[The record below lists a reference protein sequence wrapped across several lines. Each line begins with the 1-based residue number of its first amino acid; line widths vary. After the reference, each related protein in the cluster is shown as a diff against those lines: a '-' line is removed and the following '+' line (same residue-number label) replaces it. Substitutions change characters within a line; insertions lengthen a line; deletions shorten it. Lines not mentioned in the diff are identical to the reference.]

1 MQGIREDDGTDELPK
16 HRWQGV
22 AIAATLGVIVAL
34 VATGGFGAYGWLL
47 FVGVPFFIGWMAA
60 AFGRADT
67 WWTAMFIATL
77 ALVAGGVG
85 LIAVGAEGGICL
97 VMALPIVI
105 GPALLGGLAAWLVRR
120 VGGRW
125 SQAPWMP
132 VLLLAVA
139 SPPLLATEVK
149 RTADAPL
156 HHVMTSLEID
166 APPERVW
173 RHVVSFAELPPPS
186 EWIFRAG
193 VAWPVRARIEGRGVG
208 AVRYCEF
215 STGPFVEPITVWNE
229 PHRLAFDVAR
239 SPEPMREVN
248 PFWNVRPPH
257 LEGYLAS
264 ERGEFRLV
272 LLGSGR
278 TRLVGTTWY
287 RHHMYPDA
295 YWQAWSDFVIHR
307 IHGRVLGH
315 IKALAE
321 R

>member
-1 MQGIREDDGTDELPK
+1 M
-16 HRWQGV
+16 
-22 AIAATLGVIVAL
+22 AATFGVMVTL
-34 VATGGFGAYGWLL
+34 VTTGFGAYGWLL
-47 FVGVPFFIGWMAA
+47 FVGLPFFLGWLAA
-60 AFGRADT
+60 AVSRPRTF
-67 WWTAMFIATL
+67 WSAMGIATG
-77 ALVAGGVG
+77 AVVVCGAG
-85 LIAVGAEGGICL
+85 LIFVGAEGGICL
-97 VMALPIVI
+97 LMALPIAL
-105 GPALLGGLAAWLVRR
+105 GPALLGGLAAWLV
-120 VGGRW
+120 GRM
-125 SQAPWMP
+125 SGPSVRAPWVP
-132 VLLLAVA
+132 VLLIFAVA
-139 SPPLLATEVK
+139 SPPLLATEAR
-149 RTADAPL
+149 RTASAPL
-156 HHVMTSLEID
+156 HQVVTSLEID

-173 RHVVSFAELPPPS
+173 RHIVTFSELPPPS

-193 VAWPVRARIEGRGVG
+193 VAWPVRARIEGTGVG

-229 PHRLAFDVAR
+229 PHHLAFDVTR
-239 SPEPMREVN
+239 SPEPMRELN

-272 LLGSGR
+272 ALPGGR

-287 RHHMYPDA
+287 RHHMYPDV

-307 IHGRVLGH
+307 IHGRVLRH